1 MAAAASS
8 YQYGISAAAAS
19 SQLDAGGNQSS
30 TPTDEATTGQ
40 NSSSTTSLEMTPKR
54 SRSEAP
60 TGNSIGNV
68 LYEVHKKL
76 MSRVRKLSPAKL
88 QAK

>member
-1 MAAAASS
+1 M
-8 YQYGISAAAAS
+8 
-19 SQLDAGGNQSS
+19 
-30 TPTDEATTGQ
+30 
-40 NSSSTTSLEMTPKR
+40 EMTPKR

-76 MSRVRKLSPAKL
+76 MNRGRKLSPAKL
-88 QAK
+88 QAKQQQRQQRAEHLRAKIEMSRKAWCEKVSQRQQLAKARF